1 MDNKEL
7 SSTALGS
14 FSPQVPEQ
22 HLAAILPSPASALQ
36 VIHRPTP
43 TPGPAE
49 LLIQVKSIALNLID
63 WAMRDHGIFLTSYPA
78 IVGSD
83 ISGIV
88 ISAGSSVP
96 SDAPKPGTRVSA
108 AAPCF
113 FYHGAP
119 DYGAFQEYVL
129 VPAGNAAPLPDGMSF
144 NEGSV
149 LPMAVATMWSGWYS
163 IGLPR
168 ETTYSPADKKGML
181 VWGGA
186 SSMGSAAVQGAKLMG
201 FTVYTT
207 ASEKHHEYLKTLGAS
222 RVFDYHDDSVVEK
235 IVRAAKDDGITI
247 DFGYDAVGQLESSV
261 EVLKRCKGQEVAKL
275 ASAVPLSEASPKV
288 DDVELRFIQAPADIE
303 ERKEF
308 FHFIF
313 AIWLKDKLAK
323 GDFVPSP
330 KIKVVE
336 GGLQSL
342 DKGLDELKKGVSG
355 VKLVLEI

>member
-7 SSTALGS
+7 SLTALGS
-14 FSPQVPEQ
+14 FSPQVAEQ
-22 HLAAILPSPASALQ
+22 HLATVLSSKDSGLKI
-36 VIHRPTP
+36 IHRPTP

-49 LLIQVKSIALNLID
+49 LLIKVKSIALNLID
-63 WAMRDHGIFLTSYPA
+63 WGMRDQGIFLTSYPA
-78 IVGSD
+78 VVGSD

-108 AAPCF
+108 FAPCF
-113 FYHGAP
+113 FHHGAP

-129 VPAGNAAPLPDGMSF
+129 VPAENAAPLPDGMSF

-149 LPMAVATMWSGWYS
+149 LPMAVVTMWSGWYS

-168 ETTYSPADKKGML
+168 ETAYTPADKKGML

-222 RVFDYHDDSVVEK
+222 KVFDYRDDSVVEK
-235 IVRAAKDDGITI
+235 IARAAKDDGITI
-247 DFGYDAVGQLESSV
+247 DFGYDAVGQLESCL

-275 ASAVPLSEASPKV
+275 ASAIPLSEDSPKV
-288 DDVELRFIQAPADIE
+288 EDVESRFVQAPKDVE
-303 ERKEF
+303 ERKEL

-330 KIKVVE
+330 KIKVIE
-336 GGLQSL
+336 GGLESL